1 VEKKQNK
8 KIFFDNKTKFAL
20 VAAEGNGK
28 SAAQVYV
35 CAG

>member
-1 VEKKQNK
+1 MNVYN
-8 KIFFDNKTKFAL
+8 AL

-35 CAG
+35 CAGKQEKFFD